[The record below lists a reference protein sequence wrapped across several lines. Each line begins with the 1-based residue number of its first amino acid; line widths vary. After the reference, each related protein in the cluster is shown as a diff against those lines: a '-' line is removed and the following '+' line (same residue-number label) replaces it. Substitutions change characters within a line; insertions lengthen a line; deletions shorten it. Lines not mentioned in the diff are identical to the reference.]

1 MDKIKKESEKQLS
14 FLRSEI
20 DLNEQNLQ
28 EINSKTGSG
37 EEVMESGKRLVQFQ
51 KESRAQ
57 MEALKREINESKER
71 IKELEYEKTELKN
84 DFEKLVGGLNEQVDK
99 LKIELNRRNNN
110 QMVNNS
116 MIDNDDLT
124 ILLVENEN
132 LKRKIKVLE
141 NETSRQNAN
150 DKFVKKNQE
159 KETEIASLK
168 QKNNLLEKAL
178 VVLLG

>member
-1 MDKIKKESEKQLS
+1 
-14 FLRSEI
+14 
-20 DLNEQNLQ
+20 
-28 EINSKTGSG
+28 
-37 EEVMESGKRLVQFQ
+37 
-51 KESRAQ
+51 
-57 MEALKREINESKER
+57 
-71 IKELEYEKTELKN
+71 
-84 DFEKLVGGLNEQVDK
+84 
-99 LKIELNRRNNN
+99 
-110 QMVNNS
+110 